1 MAGGRVSGAAAAGRG
16 TVIAIDG
23 PAGSGKSS
31 VARAVARELGFQFLD
46 TGAAYRA
53 LTWHILERGGDAD
66 DEATVIGSLGALDS
80 LELTIDAA
88 GQHVAIDGNDVTEAI
103 RSERI
108 SGAVSGVARTI
119 AAREAVNVRF
129 REIIADAAPGIVA
142 EGRDITTVV
151 APDADVR
158 VLLTADESVRVRR
171 RFGDVGGDQ
180 YQVGASLAA
189 RDASDSRVVDFLNA
203 ADGVTVVDS
212 TDLTFDETVD
222 AIVALA
228 TKEHHD

>member
-1 MAGGRVSGAAAAGRG
+1 MSAGDAVDERAEGGA

-53 LTWHILERGGDAD
+53 LTWLILERGGDTD
-66 DEATVIGSLGALDS
+66 DEATVLASLGALDT
-80 LELTIDAA
+80 LELTIDAS
-88 GQHVAIDGNDVTEAI
+88 GQRVAIAGHDVTEAI
-103 RSERI
+103 RTERI
-108 SGAVSGVARTI
+108 SAAVAGVARTLP
-119 AAREAVNVRF
+119 AREAVNVRF
-129 REIIADAAPGIVA
+129 RAIIAAADPGIVA

-158 VLLTADESVRVRR
+158 VLLTADEAVRIRR
-171 RFGDVGGDQ
+171 RFGDVGGDEQ
-180 YQVGASLAA
+180 QVGARLSA
-189 RDASDSRVVDFLNA
+189 RDASDSRVIDFLHA

-222 AIVALA
+222 AIVRLA
-228 TKEHHD
+228 TEERHD

>member
-1 MAGGRVSGAAAAGRG
+1 MSGTSSTGTASTA

-53 LTWHILERGGDAD
+53 LTWLILERGGDTD
-66 DEATVIGSLGALDS
+66 VEATVIASLGALDS
-80 LELTIDAA
+80 LGLTVDASGQRVTID
-88 GQHVAIDGNDVTEAI
+88 GTDVTEAI

-129 REIIADAAPGIVA
+129 REIIAEAAPGIVA

-158 VLLTADESVRVRR
+158 VLLTADEAVRIRR

-180 YQVGASLAA
+180 HQVGASLAA
-189 RDASDSRVVDFLNA
+189 RDASDSQVVDFLNA

-222 AIVALA
+222 TIVRLA
-228 TKEHHD
+228 TEEHHD

>member
-1 MAGGRVSGAAAAGRG
+1 MSGADTSG
-16 TVIAIDG
+16 TAVVVAIDG

-53 LTWHILERGGDAD
+53 LTWLILEQGGDTD
-66 DEATVIGSLGALDS
+66 DEPTVISSLGALDS
-80 LELTIDAA
+80 LELTVDVT
-88 GQHVAIDGNDVTEAI
+88 GQRVAIQGHDVTEEI
-103 RSERI
+103 RTERI
-108 SGAVSGVARTI
+108 SVAVSGVARTA

-129 REIIADAAPGIVA
+129 RAIIAAATPGIVA

-158 VLLTADESVRVRR
+158 VLLTADEAVRVRR
-171 RFGDVGGDQ
+171 RFGDVGGDEL
-180 YQVGASLAA
+180 QVGARLAA

-212 TDLTFDETVD
+212 THLTFDETVD
-222 AIVALA
+222 AIVRL
-228 TKEHHD
+228 TSEEQHD

>member
-1 MAGGRVSGAAAAGRG
+1 MSGAAPAGRG

-53 LTWHILERGGDAD
+53 LTWLILERGGDAD
-66 DEATVIGSLGALDS
+66 DEATVIDSLGALDS
-80 LELTIDAA
+80 LELTVDAA

-158 VLLTADESVRVRR
+158 VLLTADESVRIRR

-203 ADGVTVVDS
+203 ANGVTVVDS

>member
-1 MAGGRVSGAAAAGRG
+1 MSGGQRV
-16 TVIAIDG
+16 VIAIDG

-31 VARAVARELGFQFLD
+31 VARAVARELGYQFLD

-53 LTWHILERGGDAD
+53 LAWLILERGGDTD
-66 DEATVIGSLGALDS
+66 DEATVIGSLDALDS
-80 LELTIDAA
+80 LELTVDAA
-88 GQHVAIDGNDVTEAI
+88 GQRVAIAGHDVTEAI
-103 RSERI
+103 RSERV
-108 SGAVSGVARTI
+108 SAAVSGVARTI
-119 AAREAVNVRF
+119 PAREAVNVRF
-129 REIIADAAPGIVA
+129 RAIIAQATPGIVA

-158 VLLTADESVRVRR
+158 VLLTADEAVRIRR
-171 RFGDVGGDQ
+171 RFGDVGGDER
-180 YQVGASLAA
+180 QVGARLAA

-222 AIVALA
+222 AIVRLA
-228 TKEHHD
+228 TQEHA